1 MTERKAVRRLDEIR
15 ARAGEVPGVAVRQLK
30 RVEEV
35 ELKLLDVD
43 PGQATPFHAHPHAH
57 EGVIMAGTG
66 ALRGNDGTQR
76 SPRVTRSRWNR
87 TSRTP
92 SRATVLSPCASCALT
107 ASSTSPREYAAG

>member
-43 PGQATPFHAHPHAH
+43 PGQATPFHVHPHAH

-66 ALRGNDGTQR
+66 ALRGNDGTQ
-76 SPRVTRSRWNR
+76 PL
-87 TSRTP
+87 TSGDSFSVEPNEPHAIESHGPEPLRI
-92 SRATVLSPCASCALT
+92 VCLDCFID
-107 ASSTSPREYAAG
+107 